1 MKSFS
6 RKTRLGAIK
15 AKRSGPSSNAA
26 KLSTFIKSLM
36 AAGTSHDKAWAQAKR
51 LNIGGC
57 NDE

>member
-15 AKRSGPSSNAA
+15 TKRSGPSTNATKVA
-26 KLSTFIKSLM
+26 TFIRSLM
-36 AAGTSHDKAWAQAKR
+36 AAGTSHEKAWEQAKR
-51 LNIGGC
+51 LNIGGI

>member
-1 MKSFS
+1 MKSFT

-15 AKRSGPSSNAA
+15 AKRSAPSSNATKVA
-26 KLSTFIKSLM
+26 TFIRSLM
-36 AAGTSHDKAWAQAKR
+36 SAGTSHDRAWEQAKK